1 MGIKGLNSQ
10 LQEICKY
17 LQMVVD
23 EKLPINHQ
31 IIYQLQ
37 DVFNLLPDVQ
47 LQEFVKSVYV
57 KTNDQMLVVRYPKTI
72 TCGKWEVICFE
83 NKRQLLLCTH
93 ATFVGVS
100 KTAEVEFEF
109 ITQVSS
115 EATAAFCSGSGRPS
129 FSLFV
134 DICK

>member
-31 IIYQLQ
+31 IIYQLL
-37 DVFNLLPDVQ
+37 DVFNLLPDVL

-72 TCGKWEVICFE
+72 TCE
-83 NKRQLLLCTH
+83 N
-93 ATFVGVS
+93 
-100 KTAEVEFEF
+100 
-109 ITQVSS
+109 
-115 EATAAFCSGSGRPS
+115 GR
-129 FSLFV
+129 LFV
-134 DICK
+134 LKIKGGNCYCALTRLSWVFLKQLR

>member
-1 MGIKGLNSQ
+1 MSQRITNQLMGIKGLNSQ

-57 KTNDQMLVVRYPKTI
+57 KTNDQMLVVRYSKSTY
-72 TCGKWEVICFE
+72 GQWEGICLQNE
-83 NKRQLLLCTH
+83 RWQLLL
-93 ATFVGVS
+93 
-100 KTAEVEFEF
+100 
-109 ITQVSS
+109 
-115 EATAAFCSGSGRPS
+115 
-129 FSLFV
+129 
-134 DICK
+134 

>member
-57 KTNDQMLVVRYPKTI
+57 KTNDQMLVVRLEFCIKFGTGTAYQI
-72 TCGKWEVICFE
+72 NNICA
-83 NKRQLLLCTH
+83 NDRT
-93 ATFVGVS
+93 
-100 KTAEVEFEF
+100 
-109 ITQVSS
+109 
-115 EATAAFCSGSGRPS
+115 
-129 FSLFV
+129 
-134 DICK
+134 